1 MMVIDWPILT
11 TITFLPLIGILFL
24 LLVRGSEE
32 VVYRNSRSV
41 ALWSSL
47 FTFAM
52 SLLVFWGYDQERGG
66 YQFEDTGEWLA
77 ADGIGY
83 HMGVDGISLAFLML
97 TTFLVPLAI
106 LASWDSIKHRMR
118 EYMAYF
124 LLLETLMIGTFCA
137 LDLVTFYLFFEAVL
151 IPMFL
156 IIGIWGRRAKS
167 LRLVQIF
174 SLYASRLGVDVG
186 GDFVYGVGC

>member
-1 MMVIDWPILT
+1 MVIDWPI
-11 TITFLPLIGILFL
+11 FDDNNLFALDRRFVL

-32 VVYRNSRSV
+32 VVHRNSRSV

-52 SLLVFWGYDQERGG
+52 SLLVFWGYDQQQGG
-66 YQFEDTGEWLA
+66 YQFEDQGEWLV

-137 LDLVTFYLFFEAVL
+137 LDLVTFLSLF
-151 IPMFL
+151 
-156 IIGIWGRRAKS
+156 
-167 LRLVQIF
+167 
-174 SLYASRLGVDVG
+174 
-186 GDFVYGVGC
+186 